1 MEMRNI
7 AKIYGKKRSNMIQIK
22 GLSKSYAKSNIKSVD
37 SLSFN
42 VKAGDIV
49 GFIGPN
55 GAGKSTTIKCL
66 TGILSFEEGEI
77 FICDKNIKSQPEEA
91 KKLIAYVADENIL
104 YNALTGI
111 QYINFISDIFNI
123 DETTRKTQ
131 LERLA
136 NLFDMKDK
144 LNDKIG
150 TYSHGM
156 KQKISIIAG
165 LIHNPKVW
173 ILDEPMTGLDPKSC
187 FELKKLMIE
196 HANNG
201 NAVLFSSHVL
211 DVVEKLCTKVVIL
224 NKGKLLTECTMDELQ
239 TKKIDVS
246 LEEFFIGIT
255 GEINA

>member
-1 MEMRNI
+1 
-7 AKIYGKKRSNMIQIK
+7 MIKIK
-22 GLSKSYAKSNIKSVD
+22 GLSKSYAKNNIKSVD
-37 SLSFN
+37 SLSFH

-77 FICDKNIKSQPEEA
+77 FICDKNIKTQPEEA

-111 QYINFISDIFNI
+111 QYINFIADVFNVEENI
-123 DETTRKTQ
+123 KKA
-131 LERLA
+131 RLDRLTD
-136 NLFDMKDK
+136 LFDMRNKI
-144 LNDKIG
+144 NDKIN

-196 HANNG
+196 HAENG

-224 NKGKLLTECTMDELQ
+224 NKGKLVTECTMEELQ
-239 TKKIDVS
+239 THKTDVS
-246 LEEFFIGIT
+246 LEEFFLGLT